1 MNKSNEKV
9 NTQVMTVN
17 VMAGRYIPGRCK
29 MIFSIT
35 KRSLIHSPS
44 EKYTNT
50 SHFVRGLTTQRRQ
63 PLLQINNYTRRFNKL
78 LFHIQF
84 DLFRYSVMRQSDNP
98 TLFISESA
106 TTSSFRGYEDSVI
119 RGLQLSAVADHS
131 RVFQ

>member
-50 SHFVRGLTTQRRQ
+50 S
-63 PLLQINNYTRRFNKL
+63 
-78 LFHIQF
+78 QF
-84 DLFRYSVMRQSDNP
+84 DN
-98 TLFISESA
+98 IEK
-106 TTSSFRGYEDSVI
+106 TTSSTNQ
-119 RGLQLSAVADHS
+119 QLYTPI
-131 RVFQ
+131 